1 MAESKKSIAAPQGS
15 SQIDATIEEFNLR
28 ARNQPDANSV
38 LDATVDPEVQYSN
51 VYRDYVSKQMV
62 KSYLR
67 PQSSDVMLDFGCGM
81 GRLSK
86 YFSPSVKHIEGT
98 DRAEEMIKVAQKG
111 APSNVN
117 YLYTPSHELPYA
129 DNHFDKV
136 FTYGVLQHIN
146 DEELQKVLGEIY
158 RVMKPGGKFVC
169 LEQTRLKSQW
179 FGQVQL
185 HRKVEDYNQLFGA
198 ANLQMLKAEPALRYP
213 SYSLS
218 LWTRFRFLPASLFLP
233 VLAAIEKNTVNR
245 KPEFVEYHTT
255 AFVAEKQ

>member
-1 MAESKKSIAAPQGS
+1 MAEPKKSIADPQ
-15 SQIDATIEEFNLR
+15 IEATIEEFNLR
-28 ARNQPDANSV
+28 ALNQPDENSV
-38 LDATVDPEVQYSN
+38 LDATVNSEVQYSN

-62 KSYLR
+62 KKYLR
-67 PQSSDVMLDFGCGM
+67 PRSADVVLDFGCGM

-86 YFSPSVKHIEGT
+86 YFSPLVKQIEGT
-98 DRAEEMIKVAQKG
+98 DRAEEMIKVAKNG

-146 DEELQKVLGEIY
+146 DEELQKVLAEIY

-169 LEQTRLKSQW
+169 LEQTRLESQW

-198 ANLQMLKAEPALRYP
+198 ANLKMLEAEPTLRYP

-218 LWTRFRFLPASLFLP
+218 LWNRFRFVPAKLFLP
-233 VLAAIEKNTVNR
+233 LLTVIEGKTVNR

-255 AFVAEKQ
+255 AFVAQKR

>member
-1 MAESKKSIAAPQGS
+1 MAEPKKSSAQPQGN

-28 ARNQPDANSV
+28 ARNQPDDNSV

-51 VYRDYVSKQMV
+51 VYRDYASKQMV

-67 PQSSDVMLDFGCGM
+67 PQPSDVVLDFGCGV
-81 GRLSK
+81 GRLAK
-86 YFSPSVKHIEGT
+86 YLSASVKHIEGT
-98 DRAEEMIKVAQKG
+98 DRAEEMIKVAQKSS
-111 APSNVN
+111 PSNVN
-117 YLYTPSHELPYA
+117 YLYTPSHELPYP

-146 DEELQKVLGEIY
+146 DEELQKVLAEIH
-158 RVMKPGGKFVC
+158 RVMKPGGKFVG
-169 LEQTRLKSQW
+169 LEQTRLQSQW

-185 HRKVEDYNQLFGA
+185 HRRVEDYNQLFDA
-198 ANLQMLKAEPALRYP
+198 AGLQMLEAEPTLRYP

-218 LWTRFRFLPASLFLP
+218 LWNRFRFVPAALFLP
-233 VLAAIEKNTVNR
+233 LLTVVEKKTVNR

-255 AFVAEKQ
+255 AFVAQKS